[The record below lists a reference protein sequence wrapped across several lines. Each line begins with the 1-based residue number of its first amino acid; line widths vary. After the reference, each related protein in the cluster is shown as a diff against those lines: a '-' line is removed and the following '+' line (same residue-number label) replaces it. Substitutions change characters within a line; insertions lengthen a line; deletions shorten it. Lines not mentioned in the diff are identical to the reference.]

1 MESSIVKKV
10 TTLSLLKMKEE
21 KKKIVMITAYDYPT
35 GLLADKAGVDVVLV
49 GDSLGMVVLGYENT
63 LPVTMD
69 EMLTF
74 CKAVSRGVK
83 RAFIVADMP
92 FMSYQVSKEEAIRN
106 AGRLIKEGGADGVK
120 LEGGIEIKDTVEA
133 IVQAGIPVMGH
144 IGFTPQSVHKLGGY
158 KAQGRSCDEA
168 LKIIR
173 DAQALVDAG
182 VFSIVLEF
190 MMSEVAELI
199 TRKVKVPTIGI
210 GAGQYCDG
218 QVLVI
223 HDALGLYDRV
233 TPRFVKQYVKLSEI
247 ILDAL
252 QKYSNE
258 VRSGIFPEDKHTFHM
273 SEEEYK
279 KLLEALGDDR

>member
-144 IGFTPQSVHKLGGY
+144 IGFTPQMFINWVVIKHK
-158 KAQGRSCDEA
+158 E
-168 LKIIR
+168 
-173 DAQALVDAG
+173 G
-182 VFSIVLEF
+182 VV
-190 MMSEVAELI
+190 M
-199 TRKVKVPTIGI
+199 
-210 GAGQYCDG
+210 
-218 QVLVI
+218 
-223 HDALGLYDRV
+223 
-233 TPRFVKQYVKLSEI
+233 
-247 ILDAL
+247 
-252 QKYSNE
+252 
-258 VRSGIFPEDKHTFHM
+258 KH
-273 SEEEYK
+273 
-279 KLLEALGDDR
+279 